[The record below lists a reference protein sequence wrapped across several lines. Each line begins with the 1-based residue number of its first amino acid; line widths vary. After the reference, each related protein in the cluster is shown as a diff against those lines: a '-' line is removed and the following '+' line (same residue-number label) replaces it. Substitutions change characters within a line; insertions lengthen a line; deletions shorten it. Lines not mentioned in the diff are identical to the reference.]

1 MYSQPMPALNKPKPK
16 ENPSN
21 AAVRFPL
28 ACCHCQNSTASEKI
42 ARGNS
47 EKGAKPRTVSR
58 PRQKAIMNLYAEMNF
73 TENDRRIELVNYMAS
88 PMLFKITSENSEF
101 D

>member
-16 ENPSN
+16 KKPSN
-21 AAVRFPL
+21 AAVRFPF
-28 ACCHCQNSTASEKI
+28 ACCHCQKSAASEKI

-58 PRQKAIMNLYAEMNF
+58 PRQKAKMNLYAKKNF
-73 TENDRRIELVNYMAS
+73 TGNYRWINLVNYMAS
-88 PMLFKITSENSEF
+88 PNII
-101 D
+101 

>member
-1 MYSQPMPALNKPKPK
+1 MPALNKPKPK

-21 AAVRFPL
+21 AAVRFPF
-28 ACCHCQNSTASEKI
+28 ACCHCQNSAASEKI

-58 PRQKAIMNLYAEMNF
+58 PRQKAIMNLYVEMNF
-73 TENDRRIELVNYMAS
+73 TEKYRWIDLANYMAS
-88 PMLFKITSENSEF
+88 PILFIIASGNARKF

>member
-16 ENPSN
+16 ETPNN
-21 AAVRFPL
+21 AAVRFPF
-28 ACCHCQNSTASEKI
+28 ACCHCQNSAASEKI

-47 EKGAKPRTVSR
+47 ENGAKPRTVSR
-58 PRQKAIMNLYAEMNF
+58 PRQKAVMNLYAEMNF
-73 TENDRRIELVNYMAS
+73 TENYRRIELVDYMAS
-88 PMLFKITSENSEF
+88 PKLFKITSKNPEF